1 MEKSDSIHASPV
13 SERIKAL
20 AKGMPLRVLVVDD
33 DEIERLLL
41 ADRLLTHGFEVTTA
55 AHGQE
60 ALAAFEEQW
69 FPVILTDR
77 NMPEMD
83 GIELTEKL
91 RASGVTDTYVIMLTV
106 RDSELDYERGYLAG
120 VDDYLSKKQPTTDLL
135 ARTHAAFSTIALR
148 RSLKEAR
155 DALAAAGIALHS
167 AG

>member
-1 MEKSDSIHASPV
+1 MVKTDSILASPV

-20 AKGMPLRVLVVDD
+20 AQGMPLRVLVVDD
-33 DEIERLLL
+33 DDIERLLL
-41 ADRLLTHGFEVTTA
+41 ADRLLAHGFEVTA
-55 AHGQE
+55 VSNGRE
-60 ALAAFEEQW
+60 ALEVLDKEW

-77 NMPEMD
+77 QMPEID

-106 RDSELDYERGYLAG
+106 KDSEIDYERGYLAG

-155 DALAAAGIALHS
+155 AALAAKG
-167 AG
+167 

>member
-1 MEKSDSIHASPV
+1 MVKTDSILTSPV
-13 SERIKAL
+13 TERIKAL
-20 AKGMPLRVLVVDD
+20 AQGMPLRVLVVDD
-33 DEIERLLL
+33 DDIERLLL
-41 ADRLLTHGFEVTTA
+41 ADRLLAHGFDVTA
-55 AHGQE
+55 VSNGLQALE
-60 ALAAFEEQW
+60 ALDKEW

-77 NMPEMD
+77 QMPEID

-106 RDSELDYERGYLAG
+106 KDSEIDYERGYLAG

-155 DALAAAGIALHS
+155 DALAAKG
-167 AG
+167 